1 MEVQQIYE
9 LVNAATKEAIGKED
23 LLAEDLSNIVEVGD
37 EIQNLRKIENY
48 TRSLVDHIGKTI
60 FVNRPYSGAVPSI
73 LMDGWQYGSILEKIA
88 TQLPEATENESW
100 ELQDGQSYDPNIFY
114 KPDVIAKF
122 YNSKTTWEI
131 PMSFAERQVR
141 SAFDSATQV
150 NALMSML
157 TNSIDSSAT
166 IKQEELIM
174 RTINNFTA
182 DTFFSAFPN
191 GGYGNSVGNARCVN
205 LLKMFNDRYNPG
217 ESDTKLAAED
227 AVTDPDF
234 ARFAAYIMRL
244 YVRRMQKMSVN
255 FNIGKQ
261 PRFTPADRLHVVML
275 ADFSEAADIFLQ
287 SNVYHNEMLKLPEAD
302 FVPYWQAQGNST
314 EAGSAGAYTFDNITG
329 INVKTKNTGGNF
341 VEPTGILAVMF
352 DHEALGV
359 CNIDRRVTTN
369 YNPKAEFFSNWY
381 KFEAQYFNDH
391 NEQFVVF
398 YVADETT

>member
-1 MEVQQIYE
+1 MEVRQIYE
-9 LVNAATKEAIGKED
+9 LVNAATNEAIGKAD

-37 EIQNLRKIENY
+37 EIANLRKIENY
-48 TRSLVDHIGKTI
+48 TRSLVDHIGKVI
-60 FVNRPYSGAVPSI
+60 FVNRPYQGAVPSV
-73 LMDGWQYGSILEKIA
+73 LMDGWEYGSILEKIA

-141 SAFDSATQV
+141 SAFNSATQV

-157 TNSIDSSAT
+157 TGSIDNSAT
-166 IKQEELIM
+166 IKQEELVM

-182 DTFFSAFPN
+182 DTFYNAFPS
-191 GGYGNSVGNARCVN
+191 GGYGDAVGNARCVN
-205 LLKMFNDRYNPG
+205 LLLMYNNRYNK
-217 ESDTKLAAED
+217 SLKAED

-255 FNIGKQ
+255 FNIGGQ
-261 PRFTPADRLHVVML
+261 PRFTPSNRLHAVML

-287 SNVYHNEMLKLPEAD
+287 SNVYHNEMVKLPEAE
-302 FVPYWQAQGNST
+302 FIPYWQDQGKSA
-314 EAGSAGAYTFDNITG
+314 AGSEKAYSFDNITG

-341 VEPTGILAVMF
+341 VTPSGILAVMF

-359 CNIDRRVTTN
+359 CNVDRRVTTN

-391 NEQFVVF
+391 NENFVVF
-398 YVADETT
+398 YVADPTPTP